1 MAKVKI
7 EIDRKGIGQVLKSD
21 EVRKPLR
28 DIAEK
33 SATRARST
41 APVDSGEYKGSIVV
55 ESDTTDRAVERVVAR
70 DDKAMI
76 IESRTSNL
84 KRALGR

>member
-7 EIDRKGIGQVLKSD
+7 ELDRKGIGDILKSD
-21 EVRKPLR
+21 EVRAPLR

-33 SATRARST
+33 TATRARSS
-41 APVDSGEYKGSIVV
+41 APVDSGEYRDSIDVV
-55 ESDTTDRAVERVVAR
+55 SDTTDRAVERVVAH
-70 DDKAMI
+70 DSKSMI
-76 IESRTSNL
+76 VESRTSNL